1 MPKSPNLMF
10 KCICL
15 VYNVKETWTLKLK
28 PMNVSSFDTPRK
40 KDEIVLEIVYFL
52 QVLEAII
59 FKHQLT
65 KVHMGTCNL
74 LVEPTHQNPW
84 FSYQASQ

>member
-1 MPKSPNLMF
+1 
-10 KCICL
+10 
-15 VYNVKETWTLKLK
+15 
-28 PMNVSSFDTPRK
+28 MNVSSFDTPRK

-52 QVLEAII
+52 QVLEAIT

-74 LVEPTHQNPW
+74 LVEPTHQNP
-84 FSYQASQ
+84 